1 MLVPDMEYA
10 VILNCLQCVVFSSKL
25 GYSCEFCLSFI
36 FFHVAL
42 NVNIASYEE
51 INLLLQDFLSNE
63 NLRSNLVNQC
73 VMTLIHPP

>member
-1 MLVPDMEYA
+1 MRS
-10 VILNCLQCVVFSSKL
+10 LQTAYSVWYFLLCWAIPVSSVF
-25 GYSCEFCLSFI
+25 LSV

-73 VMTLIHPP
+73 VMTLIHPPP